1 MRLRLFWCELSQNG
15 ARFLFS
21 RGRTQKRGTSANLGV
36 RMLHWVPAP
45 ALAFVGARSG
55 GEEGPAD
62 ADTNTDRCV
71 QSLRA
76 MHALMLAYAGQR
88 RRAALNP
95 VDAHYWKAAGSHA
108 VGKAEAIRVGGSF
121 PRLP

>member
-1 MRLRLFWCELSQNG
+1 
-15 ARFLFS
+15 
-21 RGRTQKRGTSANLGV
+21 
-36 RMLHWVPAP
+36 MLHWVPAP

-55 GEEGPAD
+55 GESVASEA
-62 ADTNTDRCV
+62 NTDRCV

-108 VGKAEAIRVGGSF
+108 LGKAEAIRVGGRF